1 MQKGLM
7 MDHANQGTSDLP
19 NQRTRRERR
28 GEIFLFII
36 SAIAILSFSAL
47 NLLLTW
53 SLEQSLFENPQGIPD
68 IRWVIQLATSLL
80 LIVPLGLF
88 YRYNRSANLKP
99 FFGLWLWGAIV
110 ASIGDT
116 HTIVTCYRAAD
127 DSPWANRRPCACLW
141 SLQVVCLEENILLW
155 SIQGWEARTR
165 GWSAMVIAAD
175 GASVGAF
182 GALGSWADALRCR
195 TFRSSC
201 LEHASLIGAMYF
213 F

>member
-99 FFGLWLWGAIV
+99 FLDCGSGVLLSPAL
-110 ASIGDT
+110 AHPYD
-116 HTIVTCYRAAD
+116 CY
-127 DSPWANRRPCACLW
+127 
-141 SLQVVCLEENILLW
+141 LLP
-155 SIQGWEARTR
+155 
-165 GWSAMVIAAD
+165 
-175 GASVGAF
+175 
-182 GALGSWADALRCR
+182 
-195 TFRSSC
+195 RSR
-201 LEHASLIGAMYF
+201 
-213 F
+213 